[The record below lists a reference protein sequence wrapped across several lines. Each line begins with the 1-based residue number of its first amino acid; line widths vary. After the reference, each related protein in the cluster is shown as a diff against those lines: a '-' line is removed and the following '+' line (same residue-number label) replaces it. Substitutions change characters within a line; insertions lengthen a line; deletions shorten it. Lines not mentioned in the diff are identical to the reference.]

1 MKHRDLQGVLSGSR
15 TFLMGAA
22 MAWIV
27 LAHLFA
33 HLELPQGGV
42 AAALYGC
49 IADGYGGCDIFL
61 FLSGFGLAHSLKG
74 DPSPR
79 NFLKRRARKL
89 LPSYYPFILLY
100 LAIMAATSGI
110 TAWEVFGDLT
120 FTGFWFHWRH
130 QFNWYI
136 QALPAFYL
144 LALLS
149 GRVLE
154 KLGSPRAA
162 AALGAGYLA
171 LLAVSFGRYQ
181 MVAVTRIPVFL
192 LGFFLARWEKAVPW
206 GRGTVLLS
214 AAALILGVAV
224 LRLTAPVT
232 TWENG
237 LYWYPFLLIAPALC
251 VLLTWLRPCL
261 PKAVDRFFCL
271 FGKCSLEIYLIHD
284 LAMEWLFQDMTG
296 NTNWFALAAI
306 SCGLGIGYHHLV
318 NVCRN
323 KWTGAAR

>member
-1 MKHRDLQGVLSGSR
+1 MKHQNLQSALSGSR

-27 LAHLFA
+27 LAHLYA
-33 HLELPQGGV
+33 HLELPRGGV
-42 AAALYGC
+42 AAVLYGC

-61 FLSGFGLAHSLKG
+61 FLSGFGLAHSLQG
-74 DPSPR
+74 DPSAR
-79 NFLKRRARKL
+79 NFLKRRAWKL
-89 LPSYYPFILLY
+89 LPSYYPFILMY
-100 LAIMAATSGI
+100 LAIMAATSGV
-110 TAWEVFGDLT
+110 TAREVFGDLT
-120 FTGFWFHWRH
+120 FTGFWFHWSH

-144 LALLS
+144 LALLA
-149 GRVLE
+149 RRAIE
-154 KLGSPRAA
+154 KLGWARAA
-162 AALGAGYLA
+162 AVLGIGYLA

-192 LGFFLARWEKAVPW
+192 LGFFLARREKAIPW
-206 GRGTVLLS
+206 GWGTIFLS

-251 VLLTWLRPCL
+251 VLLAWLRPWL
-261 PKAVDRFFCL
+261 PKAVDGFFCL

-296 NTNWFALAAI
+296 NTKWFALAAL
-306 SCGLGIGYHHLV
+306 SCGLGIGYHYLV
-318 NVCRN
+318 NVCVS
-323 KWTGAAR
+323 KWTGSAR